1 MKNIVILLTIGL
13 SSILGVNAQSTWEI
27 EPSHAKIG
35 FAIAHFGISETEGK
49 FHQYKGTVVTS
60 KEDFSDAQIEL
71 AIAVSSIDTENEQRD
86 THLKG
91 EDFFEVEKYPEI
103 TFKSKELKALG
114 NNKYKLIG
122 EFNMH
127 GVVKTI
133 ELDAE
138 YRGTVKDP
146 WGNTKAGFLV
156 TGELNREDYGL
167 TWNTVLEAGGLAVGK
182 EVELECNLEL
192 IKKS

>member
-1 MKNIVILLTIGL
+1 MKNLIILLIVGL
-13 SSILGVNAQSTWEI
+13 TTGTGLYAQSSWEI

-49 FHQYKGTVVTS
+49 FHKYSGTVTAS
-60 KEDFSDAQIEL
+60 KEDFSDATIEL
-71 AIAVSSIDTENEQRD
+71 SIDVNSIDTENEQRD
-86 THLKG
+86 NHLKG
-91 EDFFEVEKYPEI
+91 EDFFEVDKYPSI
-103 TFKSKELKALG
+103 VFKSKKMKPMG
-114 NNKYKLIG
+114 NNKYKLLG
-122 EFNMH
+122 EFTMH
-127 GVVKTI
+127 GITKTI

-156 TGELNREDYGL
+156 TGLINREDFGL

-182 EVELECNLEL
+182 EVDLECNIEL